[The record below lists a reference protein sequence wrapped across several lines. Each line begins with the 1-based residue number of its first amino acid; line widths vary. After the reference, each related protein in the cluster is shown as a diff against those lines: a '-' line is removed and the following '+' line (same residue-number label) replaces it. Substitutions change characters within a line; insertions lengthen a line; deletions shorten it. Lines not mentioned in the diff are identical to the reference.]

1 MTAASRAALQRM
13 ACQTPGRPTRQ
24 ARPARPLGPLA
35 STLTAAPSSQ
45 AACFGCRRCLPAPG
59 ITLVQD
65 FSADERSLLRFTVDT
80 GVIFSMVAI
89 LFMFERV
96 RVMAVEAQ
104 TRDGPQRRHRWAGA

>member
-1 MTAASRAALQRM
+1 
-13 ACQTPGRPTRQ
+13 
-24 ARPARPLGPLA
+24 
-35 STLTAAPSSQ
+35 
-45 AACFGCRRCLPAPG
+45 
-59 ITLVQD
+59 VQD

>member
-1 MTAASRAALQRM
+1 
-13 ACQTPGRPTRQ
+13 
-24 ARPARPLGPLA
+24 
-35 STLTAAPSSQ
+35 
-45 AACFGCRRCLPAPG
+45 
-59 ITLVQD
+59 VQD

-104 TRDGPQRRHRWAGA
+104 TRDGPQRRHRWAGARRAVGAVRAVKARDLHRPPRA